1 MALHSLSSATV
12 VVVAFGMVV
21 VQPAYAQRRDGSLL
35 PQDKS
40 GQVTAVGCLVKGD
53 AVRGGKKDKY
63 VLARPKKG
71 PVASVPEATCTVDPG
86 ADALT
91 LDNPEKAKM
100 TDAMVGHW
108 MQISGRLES
117 ETDKNPDNLRELDVL
132 TAKMVPVV
140 VPKAAAA
147 ASPAPEPAARQR
159 RARPRHRHRRRRL
172 HLRRHPQSLVSC
184 RRRRASFQ
192 RLDWPGCSRWQRPSC
207 FARSVSGNEGD
218 AADTDTDRGHD
229 SSRCCAL
236 RRNPLTVSSVWSWR
250 PRVEICGSC
259 DDLWTAARSRQKQV
273 PHAMKTARV
282 RRQPSSSPIRTSQER
297 LRPVNL
303 RFRDWMHVHRR
314 RTFPAVIS
322 VLHVR
327 PGR

>member
-1 MALHSLSSATV
+1 MTLQHVYGATV
-12 VVVAFGMVV
+12 VVVAFGMVTV
-21 VQPAYAQRRDGSLL
+21 EPAYAQRRDGSLL

-63 VLARPKKG
+63 VLARPKRG
-71 PVASVPEATCTVDPG
+71 PIASVPEATCTADAG

-147 ASPAPEPAARQR
+147 ASPAPEPAAPAARPTPAPAPAATASPAAPPAEPRKLPKTASQLPAIGLAGLLSLAAALMLRSFRLRQR
-159 RARPRHRHRRRRL
+159 
-172 HLRRHPQSLVSC
+172 
-184 RRRRASFQ
+184 
-192 RLDWPGCSRWQRPSC
+192 G
-207 FARSVSGNEGD
+207 
-218 AADTDTDRGHD
+218 
-229 SSRCCAL
+229 
-236 RRNPLTVSSVWSWR
+236 
-250 PRVEICGSC
+250 
-259 DDLWTAARSRQKQV
+259 
-273 PHAMKTARV
+273 
-282 RRQPSSSPIRTSQER
+282 
-297 LRPVNL
+297 
-303 RFRDWMHVHRR
+303 
-314 RTFPAVIS
+314 
-322 VLHVR
+322 
-327 PGR
+327 

>member
-1 MALHSLSSATV
+1 MALHSLSGATV
-12 VVVAFGMVV
+12 VVVAFGMVAAE
-21 VQPAYAQRRDGSLL
+21 PAYAQRRDGSLL

-147 ASPAPEPAARQR
+147 ASPGPEPAGCASGAPDTGTGTGR
-159 RARPRHRHRRRRL
+159 RTASPAAPPAEPRKLPKTASQVPAIGLAGLLSLAAGLMLRSFR
-172 HLRRHPQSLVSC
+172 LRR
-184 RRRRASFQ
+184 
-192 RLDWPGCSRWQRPSC
+192 G
-207 FARSVSGNEGD
+207 
-218 AADTDTDRGHD
+218 
-229 SSRCCAL
+229 
-236 RRNPLTVSSVWSWR
+236 
-250 PRVEICGSC
+250 
-259 DDLWTAARSRQKQV
+259 
-273 PHAMKTARV
+273 
-282 RRQPSSSPIRTSQER
+282 
-297 LRPVNL
+297 
-303 RFRDWMHVHRR
+303 
-314 RTFPAVIS
+314 
-322 VLHVR
+322 
-327 PGR
+327 

>member
-1 MALHSLSSATV
+1 MALHSLYGATV
-12 VVVAFGMVV
+12 VVVAFGMVTV
-21 VQPAYAQRRDGSLL
+21 EPAYAQRRDGNLL

-147 ASPAPEPAARQR
+147 ASPAPEPAAPA
-159 RARPRHRHRRRRL
+159 ARPTPSPAPAPAATASPAAPAEPRKLPKTASQLPAIALAGLLSLAAGLTLRTFRL
-172 HLRRHPQSLVSC
+172 
-184 RRRRASFQ
+184 
-192 RLDWPGCSRWQRPSC
+192 WQRS
-207 FARSVSGNEGD
+207 
-218 AADTDTDRGHD
+218 
-229 SSRCCAL
+229 
-236 RRNPLTVSSVWSWR
+236 
-250 PRVEICGSC
+250 
-259 DDLWTAARSRQKQV
+259 
-273 PHAMKTARV
+273 
-282 RRQPSSSPIRTSQER
+282 
-297 LRPVNL
+297 
-303 RFRDWMHVHRR
+303 
-314 RTFPAVIS
+314 
-322 VLHVR
+322 
-327 PGR
+327 

>member
-1 MALHSLSSATV
+1 MALHSLYGATV

-21 VQPAYAQRRDGSLL
+21 VEPAYAQRRDGNLL

-147 ASPAPEPAARQR
+147 ASPGPEPAARQR
-159 RARPRHRHRRRRL
+159 RARPRPRHRHRRRRL

-184 RRRRASFQ
+184 RRRRARFQ
-192 RLDWPGCSRWQRPSC
+192 RLDWPGCSRWQQASC
-207 FARSVSGNEGD
+207 FARSVSGEGEQRIQTPTEGTT
-218 AADTDTDRGHD
+218 AHAV
-229 SSRCCAL
+229 A
-236 RRNPLTVSSVWSWR
+236 PF
-250 PRVEICGSC
+250 VEI
-259 DDLWTAARSRQKQV
+259 R
-273 PHAMKTARV
+273 
-282 RRQPSSSPIRTSQER
+282 
-297 LRPVNL
+297 
-303 RFRDWMHVHRR
+303 
-314 RTFPAVIS
+314 
-322 VLHVR
+322 
-327 PGR
+327 